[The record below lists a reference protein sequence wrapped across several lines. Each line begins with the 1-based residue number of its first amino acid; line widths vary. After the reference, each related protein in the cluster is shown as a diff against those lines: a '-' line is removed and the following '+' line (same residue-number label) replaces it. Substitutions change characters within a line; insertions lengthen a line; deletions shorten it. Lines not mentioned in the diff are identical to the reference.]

1 MEEEPDNFLAL
12 KADIIKYFVSRFP
25 NKQQPL
31 KYTTTKKRQYRQEI
45 LMPVITKQGPAFNI
59 LIYYPSFFNLL
70 YSLIKLNIK
79 QATTK
84 IKNKDGVPL
93 VLTPKQLNLLTP
105 LRELVNLLNHSLN
118 TLMLGL
124 DNTNYSPTSLILEL
138 NTPIRH

>member
-1 MEEEPDNFLAL
+1 
-12 KADIIKYFVSRFP
+12 
-25 NKQQPL
+25 L

-45 LMPVITKQGPAFNI
+45 LIPVITKWGPAFNI

-93 VLTPKQLNLLTP
+93 ALTPKQLNLLTP
-105 LRELVNLLNHSLN
+105 LCELVNLLNHFPN

-124 DNTNYSPTSLILEL
+124 DNTNYSPTLPILKL
-138 NTPIRH
+138 STPIRY